1 MVLLNNVGGEG
12 VASLVIHLTFLY
24 REKKI
29 GAFERQII
37 AKIDS
42 LAKVGSPESLQKLYC
57 FLDPIY
63 QLLYFDIKSKN
74 SKLSRKMEKL
84 IELAALPFHKMSVET
99 RRNALDKLLDLLK
112 LMRI

>member
-1 MVLLNNVGGEG
+1 MVLLNNDGGDD
-12 VASLVIHLTFLY
+12 VASFIIHVSFLY
-24 REKKI
+24 REKKFS
-29 GAFERQII
+29 AFERQIL
-37 AKIDS
+37 S
-42 LAKVGSPESLQKLYC
+42 KVFELVKDESSESLQKLYC

-99 RRNALDKLLDLLK
+99 RRNALDKLLELLK